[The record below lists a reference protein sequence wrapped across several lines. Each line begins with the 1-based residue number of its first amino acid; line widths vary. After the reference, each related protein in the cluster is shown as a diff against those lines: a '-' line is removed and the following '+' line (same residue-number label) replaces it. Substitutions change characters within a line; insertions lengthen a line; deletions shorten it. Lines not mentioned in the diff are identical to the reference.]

1 MAELSHSAVRM
12 VQQRPEVVHARLLE
26 LAARL
31 RDEAP
36 PIEPGTQAATLLG
49 ISGPLGIEFASR
61 GPRRIEL
68 RTTRG
73 RVRAQGAALLEDAD
87 GGARTRMT
95 LGATVRPEGFAANLM
110 FGAALAAR
118 PDIERQV
125 VAGLERGLDD
135 LVAELEKPD
144 GAWDA
149 GAWWPPGLPPR
160 GSERP

>member
-1 MAELSHSAVRM
+1 MAELSHSATRV
-12 VQQRPEVVHARLLE
+12 VDQRPDVVHARLLE

-49 ISGPLGIEFASR
+49 ITGPLGVEFASR
-61 GPRRIEL
+61 GPSRIEL

-73 RVRAQGAALLEDAD
+73 RVRAQGAAVLEPAD
-87 GGARTRMT
+87 GGTRTRMT

-118 PDIERQV
+118 PDIEREV
-125 VAGLERGLDD
+125 VDGLARGLDD
-135 LVAELEKPD
+135 LVVELGKPE

-149 GAWWPPGLPPR
+149 AAWWPPGLPPR
-160 GSERP
+160 GATRP